1 VVGPAVVGS
10 VMTNGVEEFG
20 TGTVSVDVVVA
31 GKVAVDVTMPEDVV
45 GAVVDVV
52 DDTSNGTNPVVA
64 VVDSTVVV
72 GPAVVVGPSVAVVV
86 GP

>member
-1 VVGPAVVGS
+1 MVGPAVVGS

-20 TGTVSVDVVVA
+20 TGIVSVDVVVA
-31 GKVAVDVTMPEDVV
+31 GKVAVDVTIPEDIV

-52 DDTSNGTNPVVA
+52 DDTSNGINPVVA
-64 VVDSTVVV
+64 VVDSTVV